1 MNKVAVVFA
10 PGFEEIE
17 GLTIV
22 DVLRR
27 AQADVTMIG
36 LAQEVT
42 GNHNI
47 TVKADQVLDES
58 LKDYDMIV
66 LPGGMPGAK
75 NLKENPTVI
84 ESLQKAYNN
93 GKQIAAICAAPIALE
108 EAGILKNKNYTSF
121 PDFADDIQSG
131 QRSEMIVVR
140 DGQVTTSRGPA
151 TALAFSYQLVDIL
164 GGNSD
169 EIKEAM
175 QYNKLVNSFLD
186 K

>member
-1 MNKVAVVFA
+1 MSKVAVVFA

-27 AQADVTMIG
+27 AEMDVTMVG
-36 LAQEVT
+36 FDQEVT

-47 TVKADQVLDES
+47 TVKTDQLLDENLS
-58 LKDYDMIV
+58 SYDMIV
-66 LPGGMPGAK
+66 LPGGTQGAQ
-75 NLKENPTVI
+75 NLKNSTTVI
-84 ESLQKAYNN
+84 ESLQTAYNA
-93 GKQIAAICAAPIALE
+93 GKQIAAICAAPMVLE
-108 EAGILKNKNYTSF
+108 KAGLLKGKTYTSF
-121 PDFADDIQSG
+121 PGIEENIKSG
-131 QRSEMIVVR
+131 ERSETLVVK

-151 TALAFSYQLVDIL
+151 TALAFSYRLVDIL

-169 EIKEAM
+169 EVKEAM
-175 QYNKLVNSFLD
+175 QYNKLAASFLE